1 MSQQKVEQYKKDK
14 ANRKKILAREKFR
27 TRVAGCAVGIVCLAI
42 VGYIGY
48 SVYDYVESNKATV
61 YTQVNVDAISDYES
75 SIY

>member
-1 MSQQKVEQYKKDK
+1 MRDIIFFDFGLTLERLMIMSQQKVEQYKKDK

-48 SVYDYVESNKATV
+48 SVYDY
-61 YTQVNVDAISDYES
+61 QG
-75 SIY
+75 